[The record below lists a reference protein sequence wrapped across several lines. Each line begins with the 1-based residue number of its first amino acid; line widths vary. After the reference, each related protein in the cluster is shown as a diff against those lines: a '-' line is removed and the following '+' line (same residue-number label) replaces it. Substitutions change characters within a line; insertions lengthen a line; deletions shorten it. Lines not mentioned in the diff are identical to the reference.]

1 MEISMES
8 INEVED
14 PYQAFVDSI
23 KSIEIFK
30 RYKNNLY
37 GFLKLIPSQIYLDIL
52 VQSKM
57 ER

>member
-1 MEISMES
+1 MES
-8 INEVED
+8 INKVED

-23 KSIEIFK
+23 KSIGIFK

>member
-1 MEISMES
+1 MES